1 MRALYKS
8 ISYRI
13 LGTMLTCV
21 TALIV
26 TGSLPSAVI
35 IGGVEVVTKIAL
47 YYVHEKI
54 WERI

>member
-1 MRALYKS
+1 
-8 ISYRI
+8 
-13 LGTMLTCV
+13 MLTCV